1 MDPIALLAL
10 VAVAAF
16 AGLWWVR
23 RRGKDGEGD
32 EGGSR
37 PPRADA
43 LDTVAAWPP
52 EATRVLTHQ
61 ERRAYGL
68 LTQALPDYMV
78 LAQVPVSRFIRVP
91 TRNSYHEWMRRVGQL
106 CADLVICDSAS
117 QVIAVVEVRR
127 PPHKD
132 SERTRK
138 RHDRMDR
145 VLRKAGVRVVEWNEE
160 ALPHR
165 DAVRE
170 QIVPTPKSASTDEA
184 TALPGARGPLPGLD
198 GGAAPSAASAPT
210 SRGASAAPTAPRP
223 TTTTRKPATLEDAIE
238 GVDPSGWR
246 GNASPSEPTPSTWFD
261 ELESDR
267 VPLDRPKG

>member
-10 VAVAAF
+10 AALAVVAGF
-16 AGLWWVR
+16 WLLR
-23 RRGKDGEGD
+23 RRGRAGESD
-32 EGGSR
+32 EGSSR
-37 PPRADA
+37 PQRADA

-52 EATRVLTHQ
+52 EVTRVLTQQ
-61 ERRAYGL
+61 ERRAYNL
-68 LTQALPDYMV
+68 LAQALPDYMV

-106 CADLVICDSAS
+106 CADLVICDPAS

-127 PPHKD
+127 PRNKD

-145 VLRKAGVRVVEWNEE
+145 VLRKAGIRVIEWNEE

-170 QIVPTPKSASTDEA
+170 QILPTPKTGSEEGGT
-184 TALPGARGPLPGLD
+184 LRGPLPELEAD
-198 GGAAPSAASAPT
+198 DVLTASRATAAGAT
-210 SRGASAAPTAPRP
+210 AAPTVTKTPAAATARS
-223 TTTTRKPATLEDAIE
+223 PATLDDALE
-238 GVDPSGWR
+238 PLEFPARRRSP
-246 GNASPSEPTPSTWFD
+246 APSEPTPSTWFD